1 MKRGIIGVVACAA
14 AVTLAVPALAIDFSG
29 YGAVRVGTYW
39 TQNQYYNARTA
50 ATAPGARRSDSDFS
64 LDLMGD
70 SLVGIR
76 AKEGDFS
83 AVAEI
88 GAYNPKAESKGPE
101 VRLLFG
107 EWDFGNGKLR
117 VGKAPS
123 PYVYRTQMA
132 WDSDGGM
139 NAYGSLWDGRYAQI
153 KLTMN
158 NGFYFT
164 LMQPR
169 TGGAAN
175 FTSNV
180 TAPNDTLAEFGQ
192 TGTAYSTT
200 YVNYNTVMPKI
211 VTGYEGK
218 LGSWTYGGGVS
229 YNMYQVERTTAIGAA
244 TTVPLTKA
252 DIHSYLVFFHGK
264 VDLSPVEFSYNIFT
278 GRNLGDLMSSAASAY
293 VTSGGSTGY
302 NAYSGL
308 PGTFISNVTGGTGTG
323 AYYDVANDANAY
335 TYGGWGQIGYTVSPK
350 LKIYAGASFV
360 SDDNRVTRSDDRLAV
375 FANAQYQVSRNF
387 KIVPEIGFLND
398 MYNTVGNKEPRT
410 LFAGAKWEMTF

>member
-14 AVTLAVPALAIDFSG
+14 ALALAVPAMAIDFSG

-39 TQNQYYNARTA
+39 TQNQYYA
-50 ATAPGARRSDSDFS
+50 AKSAGGASRSDSDFS
-64 LDLMGD
+64 LDLFGD
-70 SLVGIR
+70 SLVGVR
-76 AKEGDFS
+76 VKEGDFS
-83 AVAEI
+83 AVAEM
-88 GAYNPKAESKGPE
+88 GAFNPKAEGKGPE

-107 EWDFGNGKLR
+107 EWDFGNGKIR

-153 KLTMN
+153 KVTMN
-158 NGFYFT
+158 NGFYID

-169 TGGAAN
+169 AGAAGN
-175 FTSNV
+175 NTTNLGN
-180 TAPNDTLAEFGQ
+180 ADAAAEFSQ
-192 TGTAYSTT
+192 TGLQYQPT
-200 YVNYNTVMPKI
+200 YWNYNTVMPKI
-211 VTGYEGK
+211 VVGYEGK
-218 LGSWTYGGGVS
+218 LDKWTYGGGVA
-229 YNMYQVERTTAIGAA
+229 YNMYNLERVTTANA
-244 TTVPLTKA
+244 TPVKT

-264 VDLSPVEFSYNIFT
+264 IDLSPVEFSYNIFT

-293 VTSGGSTGY
+293 VTSGGGASY
-302 NAYSGL
+302 NAYTNVNTLSTGV
-308 PGTFISNVTGGTGTG
+308 PGGGTG
-323 AYYDVANDANAY
+323 AYYDVFNDANAY
-335 TYGGWGQIGYTVSPK
+335 TYGGWAQVGYTVTPK

-375 FANAQYQVSRNF
+375 FANAQYQVSKNF

-410 LFAGAKWEMTF
+410 LLAGAKWEMSF